1 MDERIISFIKAQTAL
16 TFATVKDDIPY
27 CATCYYAFIPE
38 WNCLV
43 IKSGPETQHI
53 QQALVNNNIA
63 GTIVPDKLL
72 KTKVQGLQFQ
82 GTFIVPENDMLSDA
96 KSAYYVKY
104 PFAIAIPGELWVLD
118 LTSLKFTDNTLGF
131 GKKLKWNKQ

>member
-1 MDERIISFIKAQTAL
+1 MDERILSFIKAQTSL
-16 TFATVKDDIPY
+16 SFATVKDDIPY

-38 WNCLV
+38 RNCLV
-43 IKSGPETQHI
+43 IKSDSETQHI
-53 QQALVNNNIA
+53 QQALSNNNIA

-82 GTFIVPENDMLSDA
+82 GKFVVPEKEMLSDA
-96 KSAYYVKY
+96 KAVYYKKY
-104 PFAIAIPGELWVLD
+104 PFALAIPGDLWLLE